1 MPIELKHGI
10 NPALVGAASY
20 GVGVQQGRKKNLQ
33 RYEDRYDR
41 YQLQERDHAN
51 RLEYQQHQFD
61 FNERRDQYDRDF
73 TADQNQQDRTF
84 TRKQGRRDRRHDR
97 DMFAQSGLA
106 DGSLELSPDGLEAI
120 QKIDN
125 TEDENERSGK
135 YDEEQLEELRRKND
149 RQRQIV
155 QRRHA
160 QPKQAQS
167 LEDQFNANTYERDG
181 KLYSM
186 VDGKP
191 TLLDDSGAQAK
202 TEAESRRKEIA
213 TATATY
219 NKEMRAW
226 EKDIHSL
233 MKEYLTSETLDLNEV
248 EAGIKARQF
257 LDSEKP
263 TKADILMESE
273 PQVAGNEVVSEVPSV
288 GAPEQEPLTDISSD
302 QAQQAIHGALS
313 TLMKLI
319 GAGAGTGAAPQQ
331 AAPQP
336 GQATEQLPTY
346 GDWYSVKD
354 SISSGELR
362 PGGIFLL
369 GDGERYKIAYKAEIA
384 NFAEYDEALTSG
396 KLQSGDIFVAGDDW
410 DGKSAGNVMQTEQW
424 PPLEQ
429 PAPQAEAQQA
439 PSQASPQQA
448 SSQASGA
455 QPFANIDTEGM
466 SAVEM
471 QAFQVMQQYY
481 GQEVPEEKRGMVKW
495 AATILR
501 NREAKQ

>member
-41 YQLQERDHAN
+41 YQLLDRNHAN
-51 RLEYQQHQFD
+51 QLEYQQNQFD
-61 FNERRDQYDRDF
+61 FDTERDKERRYFDETENELERKFDQRQ
-73 TADQNQQDRTF
+73 A
-84 TRKQGRRDRRHDR
+84 RRGRRHDR

-106 DGSLELSPDGLEAI
+106 DGSLELSTDGLEAI
-120 QKIDN
+120 DKIDRI
-125 TEDENERSGK
+125 EDENERSGR
-135 YDEEQLEELRRKND
+135 YDEDQMEDIKRKND
-149 RQRQIV
+149 KQRQIV

-160 QPKQAQS
+160 QPKQASS

-191 TLLDDSGAQAK
+191 TLLNDSGAQAK

-233 MKEYLTSETLDLNEV
+233 MKDYLGDDTLELNEV

-288 GAPEQEPLTDISSD
+288 GAPEQEPLTNISSD

-313 TLMKLI
+313 TLTQLI

-331 AAPQP
+331 AGQTAPSYSTDVRYIND
-336 GQATEQLPTY
+336 G
-346 GDWYSVKD
+346 GDVSVGAGVAD
-354 SISSGELR
+354 WDDGEKVTVVPESQR
-362 PGGIFLL
+362 PG
-369 GDGERYKIAYKAEIA
+369 
-384 NFAEYDEALTSG
+384 
-396 KLQSGDIFVAGDDW
+396 
-410 DGKSAGNVMQTEQW
+410 
-424 PPLEQ
+424 
-429 PAPQAEAQQA
+429 PQ
-439 PSQASPQQA
+439 QASPQQA

-471 QAFQVMQQYY
+471 QALQVMQQYY
-481 GQEVPEEKRGMVKW
+481 GQEVPEDKRGMVKW